1 MTPFLESE
9 SIACMYLR
17 SSLEYFQESHNN
29 QPNVTLKNALFVRKQ
44 FVIWCVKRH
53 RTHLITVRT
62 NYWDL
67 HFLHHS
73 TWCSTIQIGKYNSQ
87 TTVINI
93 SGLRDETSAEDRY
106 EGMGRLTQPK
116 EAWSLHKKIS
126 IPSSMGNLVAFALNH
141 SNGGTQTRIVTT
153 KSVIQMALYDN
164 FGSFYSNCLQT
175 KYNQIELNK
184 G

>member
-1 MTPFLESE
+1 MHYSCE
-9 SIACMYLR
+9 
-17 SSLEYFQESHNN
+17 NN
-29 QPNVTLKNALFVRKQ
+29 LSFGVLNAIEHTLSQYERTIETCTFYITAL
-44 FVIWCVKRH
+44 
-53 RTHLITVRT
+53 
-62 NYWDL
+62 
-67 HFLHHS
+67 LHHS
-73 TWCSTIQIGKYNSQ
+73 STIQIGKYNSQ